1 MLSTAARI
9 AALSAATVTAA
20 CTMAPDKPEQP
31 SAAPPAAQSTG
42 CDAAKASFAEGQTY
56 SDEIAQRAREAS
68 GARTVRALRPGQAV
82 TLEYLHDRLNLKLD
96 DAGRIES
103 ASCG

>member
-9 AALSAATVTAA
+9 AVLSAATAMAA
-20 CTMAPDKPEQP
+20 CTMAPNKPEQP
-31 SAAPPAAQSTG
+31 SAAPPAAESAG
-42 CDAAKASFAEGQTY
+42 CDAAKASFTEGQTY

-82 TLEYLHDRLNLKLD
+82 TMEYLHDRLNLKLD

-103 ASCG
+103 ANCG